1 MADIKYL
8 AGLDIDGN
16 INLNTNQLQF
26 AVIQPD
32 TSDPTAQTPQVGQIY
47 YKSDTQALRI
57 YSGATDGWV
66 SVGQDSNNYV
76 KSGTFDDSNGE
87 ITLVREGLTD
97 VTITGLVKSG
107 DIPTNNNQLSNGS
120 GYITGSSS
128 STLTNKSGNIS
139 QWTNDSGYITTYSE
153 TSTLANVLS
162 RGNTTSGED
171 IVVSA
176 GDDITMTDSSKII
189 MDSDFQIYKTFGNNA
204 VISETGIGDLLL
216 LSNNEVEIKSGE
228 LGETYAKFTKDA
240 GIELYTDNSKKF
252 ETTSTGITISGKGI
266 STATAV
272 GDGSTTLTTKGYV
285 DGEISS
291 AIAGQLV
298 FQGGYDASTNPPT
311 GTGILKGYTYVV
323 TTAGSGTGGSF
334 WSVPLEVGD
343 LIIAESDQP
352 TSESDW
358 TEVNKNIDVAT
369 TSTVG
374 VVQPSSDN
382 FAVSGTGLLTIKNG
396 GVILGT
402 ETTGSYVSDLT
413 GGTNVTVS
421 AASGSVTINGL
432 SNTAIGDI
440 AEDKIEARQY
450 QGLIGNTTDENFS
463 ILAATHGISGSAA
476 AWMIQLVQ
484 VSNGETVYAE
494 VTRDADGTTGKI
506 TVSFSNPPG
515 SNAIRV
521 LINKIG

>member
-57 YSGATDGWV
+57 YSGPTDGWV

-76 KSGTFDDSNGE
+76 KSGTFNDSNGT
-87 ITLVREGLTD
+87 ITLVREGLID
-97 VTITGLVKSG
+97 VSITGLVKSG
-107 DIPTNNNQLSNGS
+107 DIPTNNNQLTNGE
-120 GYITGSSS
+120 GYITGSSA

-139 QWTNDSGYITTYSE
+139 QWTNDSGYISTYFE

-162 RGNTTSGED
+162 RGNTTGGTD
-171 IVVSA
+171 IAVSA
-176 GDDITMTDSSKII
+176 GDDITLTDSSKII
-189 MDSDFQIYKTFGNNA
+189 LDSNFQIYKTLGNNA
-204 VISETGIGDLLL
+204 IISETGLGDLLL

-240 GIELYTDNSKKF
+240 GIELYTNDSKKF
-252 ETTSTGITISGKGI
+252 ETTSTGITITGKGL
-266 STATAV
+266 STATATT
-272 GDGSTTLTTKGYV
+272 DGATTLTTKGYV
-285 DGEISS
+285 DSEISS

-352 TSESDW
+352 TTESDW
-358 TEVNKNIDVAT
+358 TEVNKNIDIAT

-374 VVQPSSDN
+374 IVQPSSDN
-382 FAVSGTGLLTIKNG
+382 FAISGTGLLTIKNG

-421 AASGSVTINGL
+421 SASGSVTINGL

-450 QGLIGNTTDENFS
+450 QGLIGNGSLTDVPVTS
-463 ILAATHGISGSAA
+463 STHGLGTDSSQF
-476 AWMIQLVQ
+476 MIQLIE
-484 VSNGETVYAE
+484 VSSGETVFAE
-494 VTRDADGTTGKI
+494 VTRGASGLVTIGFTTAPA
-506 TVSFSNPPG
+506 SN
-515 SNAIRV
+515 SIRI
-521 LINKIG
+521 LIQKIG

>member
-57 YSGATDGWV
+57 YSGATDGWI

-76 KSGTFDDSNGE
+76 KSGTFNDSNGE
-87 ITLVREGLTD
+87 ITLVREGLVD

-107 DIPTNNNQLSNGS
+107 DIPTSNSQLTNGA
-120 GYITGSSS
+120 GYITGYTETD
-128 STLTNKSGNIS
+128 TLKS
-139 QWTNDSGYITTYSE
+139 
-153 TSTLANVLS
+153 VLS
-162 RGNTTSGED
+162 RGNITDGND
-171 IVVSA
+171 IEVSA

-189 MDSDFQIYKTFGNNA
+189 MDSDFQIYKTTGNNA
-204 VISETGIGDLLL
+204 IISETGSGDLLL

-240 GIELYTDNSKKF
+240 GIELYTDDAKKF
-252 ETTSTGITISGKGI
+252 ETTSSGITISGKGI
-266 STATAV
+266 SNATV
-272 GDGSTTLTTKGYV
+272 TGDANTTLTTKGYV

-311 GTGILKGYTYVV
+311 GTAILKGYTYVV

-352 TSESDW
+352 TTESDW
-358 TEVNKNIDVAT
+358 TEVNKNIDLAT

-382 FAVSGTGLLTIKNG
+382 FAVSNTGLLTIKNG

-402 ETTGSYVSDLT
+402 ETTGSYVSDIT
-413 GGTNVTVS
+413 GGTNISVT
-421 AASGSVTINGL
+421 AATGSITINGI
-432 SNTAIGDI
+432 SDSAIGVI
-440 AEDKIEARQY
+440 VENEIQSKQY
-450 QGLIGNTTDENFS
+450 SGLIGNGSLTSVPITS
-463 ILAATHGISGSAA
+463 STHGLGSDSTEF
-476 AWMIQLVQ
+476 MIQLIE
-484 VSNGETVYAE
+484 VSTGETVFAE
-494 VTRDADGTTGKI
+494 VTRGASGLVTIGFT
-506 TVSFSNPPG
+506 SAPASN
-515 SNAIRV
+515 SIRV
-521 LINKIG
+521 LIQDFS